1 MSEFFRLFV
10 AEILSSSAFRDRHPH
25 FHRRW
30 VPLEDLEHVTLPEL
44 TASELAEQAKY
55 EREIAAGDR
64 LPAIKLELVEDSTT
78 PAFLGPNALLAAVR
92 DAELAEVWAHI
103 RYDSA
108 AADSFWTARQADR
121 VIVDPRRLL
130 TEDGETFIAEDGHA
144 LILESGT
151 S

>member
-55 EREIAAGDR
+55 ERAIAAGD
-64 LPAIKLELVEDSTT
+64 PQ
-78 PAFLGPNALLAAVR
+78 P
-92 DAELAEVWAHI
+92 
-103 RYDSA
+103 
-108 AADSFWTARQADR
+108 ADSFWTARQADR